1 MTIYMMTTKD
11 KYELPLAVADSVGE
25 LAELTGVNPRK
36 ITYSLSKA
44 KTRKAKRHLGSTW
57 HKVEVEE
64 SND

>member
-11 KYELPLAVADSVGE
+11 EYELPLAVADSVGE
-25 LAELTGVNPRK
+25 LAKMTGVNPRK

-44 KTRKAKRHLGSTW
+44 KTRKPKRQFGRTW
-57 HKVEVEE
+57 HKVEVED